1 MVYFV
6 YGKLAILQYAFC
18 QHGCIYRD
26 TLDKGAQKRL
36 ICPYLC
42 RPT

>member
-1 MVYFV
+1 M
-6 YGKLAILQYAFC
+6 ANWQYYSMRSVSM
-18 QHGCIYRD
+18 GVYRD